1 MCDTLI
7 FSIIFNACLNPVM
20 TASHRW
26 TSSAQSR
33 PAHFSGMRPQAVLR
47 FPRGHSPKRT
57 LSQSAPRGVVT
68 ASGEQAVLCKVMTL
82 TLRTRRAC
90 KSFDYDSYLNN
101 YLFGVGVELTGF
113 ILTIEHITR
122 SVDYSC
128 QITCCCQ

>member
-1 MCDTLI
+1 
-7 FSIIFNACLNPVM
+7 
-20 TASHRW
+20 
-26 TSSAQSR
+26 
-33 PAHFSGMRPQAVLR
+33 MRPQAVLI
-47 FPRGHSPKRT
+47 FLGGHSPKRAR
-57 LSQSAPRGVVT
+57 SQSAPRGGVT

-82 TLRTRRAC
+82 IIRIRRAC

-101 YLFGVGVELTGF
+101 YLFGVGVDLTGF